1 MKLNGINKSTLGK
14 ENSLKIMCSSSDNL
28 KLIFLTKKIKDDEWN
43 RKLTIRI
50 FFIRL
55 KKEQECPV

>member
-14 ENSLKIMCSSSDNL
+14 ENSLKIMCSNL